1 MWAYALMVG
10 AQPSITRAVVML
22 NIALV
27 GRLIFRASIGAN
39 TLAASAIV
47 LLAWQPRDVFSPSFQ
62 LSFLTVLM
70 IVAVASPLYLRLK
83 ETGRWQPSMSTSIS
97 AARAKPVK
105 WLAELLFWNDRE
117 FRKR

>member
-1 MWAYALMVG
+1 
-10 AQPSITRAVVML
+10 ML

-70 IVAVASPLYLRLK
+70 IAAVSR
-83 ETGRWQPSMSTSIS
+83 SICG
-97 AARAKPVK
+97 
-105 WLAELLFWNDRE
+105 
-117 FRKR
+117 